1 MPVLSA
7 AAPAPAPAPDA
18 LPALS
23 MGQDLAFK
31 IVETEIVLTR
41 KFYKEKF
48 VMNYPLTNRFQRHD
62 VHQCLLASVG
72 FAQELAR
79 LRAGVCQDIP
89 GSIRDILTRMRAY
102 LAGVFDEEVLAFRQ
116 RVLALV
122 DASLQEVSS
131 YSHV

>member
-1 MPVLSA
+1 M
-7 AAPAPAPAPDA
+7 D
-18 LPALS
+18 
-23 MGQDLAFK
+23 
-31 IVETEIVLTR
+31 
-41 KFYKEKF
+41 
-48 VMNYPLTNRFQRHD
+48 YPLTNRFQRHD
-62 VHQCLLASVG
+62 VHQCLLTSVG

-79 LRAGVCQDIP
+79 LRAGVCQDIL